1 MTLSEVEEQSIAK
14 KNYRCATT
22 VPALNRGARS
32 RLDNGQNQLPIA
44 ILVLVLVLVWADADR
59 TLISTTDI
67 ESVECANNHCVK
79 HDRICV
85 SLTNTSDL

>member
-1 MTLSEVEEQSIAK
+1 MAQ
-14 KNYRCATT
+14 
-22 VPALNRGARS
+22 GAGWTN
-32 RLDNGQNQLPIA
+32 NGQYQLPIA

-67 ESVECANNHCVK
+67 ESVESVECANNHRVK

-85 SLTNTSDL
+85 SLANISDL

>member
-1 MTLSEVEEQSIAK
+1 MGSTQ
-14 KNYRCATT
+14 Y
-22 VPALNRGARS
+22 
-32 RLDNGQNQLPIA
+32 QLPIA
-44 ILVLVLVLVWADADR
+44 IPVLVLVLVWADADR